1 MATILESQGHYME
14 AIDIYNDLLQ
24 KNPQDRVILQKLSRY
39 SDVNIK
45 LLEYFVKMSNKDD
58 YKKFE
63 RWLTKW
69 S

>member
-1 MATILESQGHYME
+1 MAIILESQGHYME

-24 KNPQDRVILQKLSRY
+24 KKPQDKVILQKLSRY

>member
-24 KNPQDRVILQKLSRY
+24 KKPQDKVILQKLSRY